1 MAALAAPLRAIW
13 WLSRHAPVPLALVAI
28 TLQAAWAID
37 TRALW
42 YSDELRYAEA
52 MRALVEDGQWV
63 VLSLNGVPYP
73 DKPPLW
79 FWMLAGLE
87 QAFGMGLPATLW
99 LGSAVSMGLLLV
111 ASDTLARTLG
121 LARDVRGAAML
132 VLLSSVLI
140 LGLVHYIRMDML
152 FTALILLAM
161 AGFWRHYVDHG
172 PGWLAVAGFFAAGLA
187 VLTKGPLGLLIPLV
201 PVMLFL
207 LWSGGIGR
215 LFTRVTIWGL
225 LAAALPV
232 LAWLIAVAVVAGP
245 AFLSE
250 RLIGE
255 QVVARAT
262 DAFHHREPWHYYL
275 RMLPILA
282 LPWAA
287 LVVAAPGR
295 AFDPRGWSAVW
306 RGRRQAGAT
315 AFLVLG
321 VLGIVALLSAL
332 SGKVAIYVLP
342 MLPMLALLAGLALT
356 SATPGV
362 PRGMVGVGVAL
373 VLLAA
378 GMVWVAATG
387 MTEAPWWAPA
397 MGAVLL
403 VTGAAI
409 TVAWRAVPPLAL
421 PALAVVMGLWA
432 TSQVLLT
439 LPGLDGML
447 STRVPATILR
457 EESAAGAHPV
467 AYRTYSGVFSFYAGR
482 AVDEI
487 STPEDLAARL
497 ADHDTVVLVGRSR
510 HLDGLPGLSGA
521 TELDRRDILGAGGT
535 YVVLRVT
542 RQVGVAPVPSVEG
555 LPEVVA
561 PNP

>member
-1 MAALAAPLRAIW
+1 MAALAAPLRLIW
-13 WLSRHAPVPLALVAI
+13 WVACHAPVALALAAVA
-28 TLQAAWAID
+28 LQAAWAID

-52 MRALVEDGQWV
+52 TRALLQDGQWI

-99 LGSAVSMGLLLV
+99 LGSAVSMGLLLA
-111 ASDTLARTLG
+111 ASDVLARALG
-121 LARDVRGAAML
+121 LSREVRGAAML
-132 VLLSSVLI
+132 VMLSSVLV

-152 FTALILLAM
+152 FSALILLAM
-161 AGFWRHYVDHG
+161 AGFWRHYADHG
-172 PGWLAVAGFFAAGLA
+172 PGWLAVAGFLAAGLA
-187 VLTKGPLGLLIPLV
+187 IITKGPLGLLIPLV
-201 PVMLFL
+201 PVVLFL
-207 LWSGGIGR
+207 LWSGGTGR
-215 LFTRVTIWGL
+215 LFSRVTLWGL

-232 LAWLIAVAVVAGP
+232 VAWLAAVAAVAGP
-245 AFLSE
+245 AFLTE

-262 DAFHHREPWHYYL
+262 DAFHHREPWHYYV

-295 AFDPRGWSAVW
+295 AVDPRAWGAVW

-321 VLGIVALLSAL
+321 VLGIFALLSAL

-342 MLPMLALLAGLALT
+342 MLPMLAMLAGLALT
-356 SATPGV
+356 ASLPGLA
-362 PRGMVGVGVAL
+362 RGMVAVGVAL
-373 VLLAA
+373 GLLAA

-387 MTEAPWWAPA
+387 ATAAPWWAPA
-397 MGAVLL
+397 L
-403 VTGAAI
+403 GAALLAAAAGI
-409 TVAWRAVPPLAL
+409 AVAGRRAPTLAL

-439 LPGLDGML
+439 LPALNGVL
-447 STRVPATILR
+447 STQAPATILR
-457 EESAAGAHPV
+457 DQAAGGAHPV

-487 STPEDLAARL
+487 ATPEDLAARL
-497 ADHDTVVLVGRSR
+497 AAHDSLVVVGRTR
-510 HLDGLPGLSGA
+510 HLDGLPGLDA
-521 TELDRRDILGAGGT
+521 AEELDRREIWGAGGT
-535 YVVLRVT
+535 YVVLRVPGQRAQT
-542 RQVGVAPVPSVEG
+542 PAAPVENAPA
-555 LPEVVA
+555 VVA